1 MATARA
7 IPYPAPSRC
16 SLDTVTG
23 DRAEHVRGEHRGA
36 RRRLIGCHQR
46 EIQTLW
52 ISAESCV
59 DAASL
64 EPSPT
69 QRRLPAKRQIRV
81 GVGGACVMQRFHR
94 VPLDAAE
101 TCMIHYALLL
111 KRPPKRRADWLY
123 GNRHLIEAKVLWQ
136 PEHNVSAL
144 NSLIS
149 SAFAEVVY
157 GSDGNEHA
165 NPPH

>member
-1 MATARA
+1 
-7 IPYPAPSRC
+7 
-16 SLDTVTG
+16 
-23 DRAEHVRGEHRGA
+23 
-36 RRRLIGCHQR
+36 
-46 EIQTLW
+46 
-52 ISAESCV
+52 
-59 DAASL
+59 
-64 EPSPT
+64 
-69 QRRLPAKRQIRV
+69 
-81 GVGGACVMQRFHR
+81 
-94 VPLDAAE
+94 
-101 TCMIHYALLL
+101 MIHYALLL